1 MPFVTVIDGANQV
14 DVEASVS
21 PSGIALHA
29 DQLAAATGWSLKAEG
44 LCRGDVCVPV
54 RDRTP
59 LIAGRGLDVSS
70 NPVDFLDVG
79 EFARLVG
86 RLAVVDSGRNVV
98 AIGDAG
104 SVRSEALGSLDA
116 PDFTLPDITGA
127 PVSLS
132 DFDRR
137 KRLLL
142 AWSSW

>member
-1 MPFVTVIDGANQV
+1 MTFVTVIDGANQV

-21 PSGIALHA
+21 PTGIALHA
-29 DQLAAATGWSLKAEG
+29 EQLAAATGWSLKAEG

-59 LIAGRGLDVSS
+59 LIAGRGLDVNSR
-70 NPVDFLDVG
+70 PVEFLDVA
-79 EFARLVG
+79 EFARLAG
-86 RLAVVDSGRNVV
+86 RVVVVDPDRDIV
-98 AIGDAG
+98 AFGDAG
-104 SVRSEALGSLDA
+104 STRSASLSSLDA
-116 PDFTLPDITGA
+116 PDFTLPDVTGK

>member
-21 PSGIALHA
+21 PSGIALHSG
-29 DQLAAATGWSLKAEG
+29 QLAAATGWSLKAEG
-44 LCRGDVCVPV
+44 LCRGEVCVPV

-70 NPVDFLDVG
+70 NSVDFLDVA
-79 EFARLVG
+79 EFSRLVG
-86 RLAVVDSGRNVV
+86 RLSVVDNSRNVV
-98 AIGDAG
+98 AFGDAG
-104 SVRSEALGSLDA
+104 SARSEALGSLEA
-116 PDFTLPDITGA
+116 PDFTLPDITGK